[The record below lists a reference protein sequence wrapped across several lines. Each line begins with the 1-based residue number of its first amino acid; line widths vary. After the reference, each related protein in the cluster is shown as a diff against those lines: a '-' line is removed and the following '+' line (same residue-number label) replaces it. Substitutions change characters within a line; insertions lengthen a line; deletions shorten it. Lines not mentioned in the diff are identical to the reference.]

1 MKKRSIINLIKYYSE
16 NNDSAFRNE
25 AENIARDF
33 DREGDSEIASYII
46 SLLSDVNVFVP
57 QMSDSMAALFERIE
71 INNEN
76 LWLPDDIME
85 KLKGIINAATYHKGI
100 NKFLFYGMPGTGK
113 TEAVK
118 QVARIL
124 NRELFMVNF
133 PGVVDS
139 KLGNTGKNIVELFR
153 EINSFPKP
161 EKLIILFDEIDALAL
176 DRTNQQDHREMGRAT
191 SGLLK
196 ELDRLRP
203 EIVLVATTNL
213 FDHFDKALIRRFDA
227 IVDFDK
233 YSELDLY
240 EISEKFLDKYLKEFH
255 LTKRDLRLFKKIYEN
270 KEEFFSPG
278 ELKNQIRSSIAFSDP
293 NKEGDYLRKLYS
305 IFCGK
310 APDNVEDLKKQGFTV
325 REISVLMGKSK
336 STVDRE
342 LKERGSNR

>member
-1 MKKRSIINLIKYYSE
+1 MKKRSVINLIKYYSE
-16 NNDSAFRNE
+16 KNDSAFRNE

-33 DREGDSEIASYII
+33 DREGDSEIASYIV

-57 QMSDSMAALFERIE
+57 QMGDSVSALFERID
-71 INNEN
+71 INNDN
-76 LWLPDDIME
+76 LWLPDEIME
-85 KLKGIINAATYHKGI
+85 NLKGIINAVTYHKGI

-133 PGVVDS
+133 SGVVDS

-153 EINSFPKP
+153 EINNFSKP
-161 EKLIILFDEIDALAL
+161 ERLIILFDEIDALAL
-176 DRTNQQDHREMGRAT
+176 DRTNRQDHREMGRAT

-203 EIVLVATTNL
+203 EIVLIATTNL
-213 FDHFDKALIRRFDA
+213 FDSFDKALIRRFDA
-227 IVDFDK
+227 LVDFDK
-233 YSELDLY
+233 YSERDLY
-240 EISEKFLDKYLKEFH
+240 EICEKFLDKYLKEFH

-270 KEEFFSPG
+270 KEGYFSPG
-278 ELKNQIRSSIAFSDP
+278 EIKNQIRSSIAFSDP
-293 NKEGDYLRKLYS
+293 NIEGDYLRRIYS
-305 IFCGK
+305 FFCNDS
-310 APDNVEDLKKQGFTV
+310 PDDVFELKKQGFTV
-325 REISVLMGKSK
+325 REISVLTGKSK

-342 LKERGSNR
+342 LKERINR